1 MKYQLRFL
9 SEAWDEWN
17 ELDKSIKIPLA
28 RKLEKRLEDPKIA
41 SAQLRGKLIG
51 LYKIKLSDSGYR
63 LVYQVLDKEV
73 VVLVISVG
81 RRDKSKVY
89 DLARER
95 IKKAPPR

>member
-9 SEAWDEWN
+9 SEAWDEWK

-41 SAQLRGKLIG
+41 SAQLHGKLIG

-81 RRDKSKVY
+81 RRDKSQAY
-89 DLARER
+89 DLAIER